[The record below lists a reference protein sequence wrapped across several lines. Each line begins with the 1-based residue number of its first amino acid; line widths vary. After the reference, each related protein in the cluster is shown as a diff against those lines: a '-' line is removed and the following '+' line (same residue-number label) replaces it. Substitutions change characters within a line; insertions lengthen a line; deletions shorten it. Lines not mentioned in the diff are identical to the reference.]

1 MIAFLT
7 FLVVIGF
14 IVMII
19 LSLWRNGAFDNKEV
33 RMWKFFIRRAE
44 EFVHNPEEDGLYRHY
59 VWTNPDNP
67 NDRVTAVVF
76 SNGGCS
82 LFERK
87 LRRGGKGGT
96 RWEDGDCILSGYR
109 ETYSREM
116 AQRLIRYAREFK
128 EAE

>member
-1 MIAFLT
+1 
-7 FLVVIGF
+7 
-14 IVMII
+14 
-19 LSLWRNGAFDNKEV
+19 
-33 RMWKFFIRRAE
+33 MWKFFIRRAE
-44 EFVHNPEEDGLYRHY
+44 EFVRNPEEDGMYKHY
-59 VWTNPDNP
+59 VWTNPDDP
-67 NDRVTAVVF
+67 NDRVTAVIF

-87 LRRGGKGGT
+87 LRRGGRGGT

-116 AQRLIRYAREFK
+116 AQRLMRYAREFK